1 MASMTSMKSR
11 SSSSREVNVNVNVN
25 VVDVIRRVIIAS
37 VTLHCLLVSGSTA
50 FQHSTSSVMMNPRSM
65 KVRRTRTA
73 SSSLCLQSRNSN
85 VNINIKNRNFI
96 SSHRRS
102 FTGRLSPSPSSSS
115 KIFELSS
122 ISSSSSPSTNITQIE
137 SSSIAVTTNN
147 ENESV
152 DIDVGTLSSSSS
164 ATAESTSTASD
175 SVSKVPSSSSS
186 SSTTSSSSSSSKSFL
201 SVLWRFTRPH
211 TIIGSAL
218 AVPCLYLLASPSY
231 GDALTVGSIGSMI
244 YAMVPA
250 LLMNLYITGLN
261 QVTDVEIDKVNKPDL
276 PLAAGD
282 WTVRRGTIVV
292 IASLIVSVAMSF
304 LPPYSTPGLHVAL
317 GFSAVLGTLYSLPP
331 ARLKRFPLLAAFCIV
346 AVRGAVINA
355 GFYSHAQVAAFGTA
369 TDIGTF
375 ATVWKCLTT
384 DMKCMLS
391 SLYFAVFGVVIALMK
406 DVPDVK
412 GDDLANVRTF
422 SVRLGP
428 KVVYKAMHRLL
439 TGLFWGVGIAFFK
452 SSIAPAAT
460 ITTATVTVRV
470 GRAAVA
476 TFAMLAG
483 ASVQKQ
489 AKPVDPENSKQVY
502 NFYMHLWKLF
512 YMSYFFLPFAR

>member
-1 MASMTSMKSR
+1 
-11 SSSSREVNVNVNVN
+11 
-25 VVDVIRRVIIAS
+25 
-37 VTLHCLLVSGSTA
+37 
-50 FQHSTSSVMMNPRSM
+50 
-65 KVRRTRTA
+65 
-73 SSSLCLQSRNSN
+73 
-85 VNINIKNRNFI
+85 
-96 SSHRRS
+96 
-102 FTGRLSPSPSSSS
+102 
-115 KIFELSS
+115 
-122 ISSSSSPSTNITQIE
+122 
-137 SSSIAVTTNN
+137 
-147 ENESV
+147 
-152 DIDVGTLSSSSS
+152 
-164 ATAESTSTASD
+164 
-175 SVSKVPSSSSS
+175 
-186 SSTTSSSSSSSKSFL
+186 
-201 SVLWRFTRPH
+201 
-211 TIIGSAL
+211 
-218 AVPCLYLLASPSY
+218 
-231 GDALTVGSIGSMI
+231 
-244 YAMVPA
+244 MVPA

-261 QVTDVEIDKVNKPDL
+261 QVTDVDIDKVNKPDL

-460 ITTATVTVRV
+460 ITTTTVPVRV

-483 ASVQKQ
+483 ASVQKE